1 MKYISILLFST
12 LLLFAC
18 GGSETASA
26 ESTDA
31 VSNGKTAI
39 DSAQSVTG
47 GPDIVFESEVFNFG
61 KVKQG
66 EEINHVF
73 KFKNTGDQPLIVEA
87 KGSCGC
93 TVPEVPKEPVAP
105 GAVGELGVKVNTS
118 NKRGQTSVTVYV
130 SSNAKSGKKNLK
142 IVGEVLT
149 EE

>member
-1 MKYISILLFST
+1 MKYISILLSGTMLF
-12 LLLFAC
+12 FAC
-18 GGSETASA
+18 GDSQTSEAG
-26 ESTDA
+26 TDV
-31 VSNGKTAI
+31 VSNGQ
-39 DSAQSVTG
+39 SAMASAASVTG
-47 GPDIVFESEVFNFG
+47 GPEIVFETEMFNFG

-73 KFKNTGDQPLIVEA
+73 KFKNTGDQPLVVEA

-93 TVPEVPKEPVAP
+93 TVPEVPVDPIAP
-105 GAVGELGVKVNTS
+105 GAIGELGVKVNTS

>member
-1 MKYISILLFST
+1 MKYISVLLSST
-12 LLLFAC
+12 LLFFAC
-18 GGSETASA
+18 GESETYATEA
-26 ESTDA
+26 TDV
-31 VSNGKTAI
+31 VSNGSLAN
-39 DSAQSVTG
+39 AQAVTG
-47 GPDIVFESEVFNFG
+47 GPEIVFETESFNFG

-73 KFKNTGDQPLIVEA
+73 KFKNTGDQPLVVEA

-93 TVPEVPKEPVAP
+93 TVPEVPKDPVAP

>member
-1 MKYISILLFST
+1 MKYISVLLSST
-12 LLLFAC
+12 LLFFAC
-18 GGSETASA
+18 GESETAA
-26 ESTDA
+26 TEATDV
-31 VSNGKTAI
+31 VSNGSLAN
-39 DSAQSVTG
+39 AQAVTG
-47 GPDIVFESEVFNFG
+47 GPEIVFETESFNFG

-73 KFKNTGDQPLIVEA
+73 KFKNTGDQPLVVEA

-93 TVPEVPKEPVAP
+93 TVPEVPKDPVAP